1 MAQFDSKVAIVT
13 GGSQGLGA
21 AIAALFV
28 ERGARGVVICGRV
41 KEKGEAKARE
51 LNRMGET
58 HGAKVVF
65 VQADLAN
72 ADDCRKVVAAAD
84 QHFGRVDVLVNAA
97 ALTDRGTILDTD
109 PALFDRMFATNVRAP
124 FFLMQ
129 ETIRVMLRERI
140 EGAIVNIGSMSAMA
154 GQPFISAYCASKA
167 ALATLTQNTAY
178 ALLRNRIRVNGLNLG
193 WMASDGEDRIQREFH
208 GAADDWLARAAAAQ
222 PFGRLIDPAEA
233 ARAVAFLASSESGL
247 MTGSIV
253 NFDQSIWG
261 AYEDAPHPAEPMK
274 NV

>member
-1 MAQFDSKVAIVT
+1 
-13 GGSQGLGA
+13 
-21 AIAALFV
+21 
-28 ERGARGVVICGRV
+28 
-41 KEKGEAKARE
+41 
-51 LNRMGET
+51 
-58 HGAKVVF
+58 
-65 VQADLAN
+65 
-72 ADDCRKVVAAAD
+72 
-84 QHFGRVDVLVNAA
+84 
-97 ALTDRGTILDTD
+97 
-109 PALFDRMFATNVRAP
+109 MFATNVRAP

-140 EGAIVNIGSMSAMA
+140 EGTIVNIGSMSAMA

-208 GAADDWLARAAAAQ
+208 GAADDWLKQAAAAQ